1 MLGVQLATLATGR
14 QRALRWLRAAC
25 RGVPAMSA
33 KGRREGGSVPFDYYP
48 TPAWCVD
55 RLLDDCGVD
64 LLRETCCVLEPT
76 VGDGAIVRAMRARSA
91 AWDVLDWYGC
101 ELRPNAGAADV
112 CHLWEGDF
120 RAMERPPGGYCLS
133 VGNPTYTLAEAIV
146 RHALSMSEAGAF
158 LLRVGF
164 LGSAERV
171 QFWRDH
177 AHLPFG
183 LRVLPDRPSFD
194 GEGTDSATYAW
205 FVWGCEEVTGVKVL
219 EPTPVEVRNAQK
231 PSSTPHVDP
240 RQRGLFEAAE

>member
-1 MLGVQLATLATGR
+1 
-14 QRALRWLRAAC
+14 
-25 RGVPAMSA
+25 MSA

-55 RLLDDCGVD
+55 RLMDDCGD
-64 LLRETCCVLEPT
+64 SFFFNSCCALEPT
-76 VGDGAIVRAMRARSA
+76 VGDGAIIRAVMARRPALS
-91 AWDVLDWYGC
+91 DWYGC
-101 ELRPNAGAADV
+101 ELRPNAGAGDI

-120 RAMERPPGGYCLS
+120 RKVPKPPVKYCVA
-133 VGNPTYTLAEAIV
+133 VGNPPYALAEAIV
-146 RHALSMSEAGAF
+146 RHALSMSRRGAF

-171 QFWRDH
+171 PFWRDH

-205 FVWGCEEVTGVKVL
+205 FVWGCPDVTGVKVL
-219 EPTPVEVRNAQK
+219 EPTPVAVRNAQK
-231 PSSTPHVDP
+231 PSGPPTCDP